1 MDIKKPYPVNKKL
14 KGFASNLRK
23 NQTPEERKLW
33 YDYLNKVTPRFH
45 RQGVID
51 NYIVDFYCPKL
62 RVVIEIDGF
71 QHYFKDAYEYDI
83 KRTKELE
90 KIGFVVLRFDNE
102 DVNKN
107 FDYVIFKIQD
117 FCKQRAYEHNVDDY
131 DFTYKG

>member
-23 NQTPEERKLW
+23 NQTTEERKLW

-62 RVVIEIDGF
+62 RIVIEIDGF
-71 QHYFKDAYEYDI
+71 QHYFKDAFEYDE
-83 KRTKELE
+83 KRTENLE

-102 DVNKN
+102 DVNRN
-107 FDYVIFKIQD
+107 FDYVVLKIQEL
-117 FCKQRAYEHNVDDY
+117 CIQRANVMNIESY
-131 DFTYKG
+131 DFSLK

>member
-1 MDIKKPYPVNKKL
+1 MDIKKPYPVNKNL

-45 RQGVID
+45 RQGIIS

-62 RVVIEIDGF
+62 RVIIEIDGF
-71 QHYFKDAYEYDI
+71 QHYFKDALEYDEI
-83 KRTKELE
+83 RTKSLE

-107 FDYVIFKIQD
+107 FDYVIIKIQE
-117 FCKQRAYEHNVDDY
+117 FCIGRAKEMNIDGY
-131 DFTYKG
+131 DFAIK